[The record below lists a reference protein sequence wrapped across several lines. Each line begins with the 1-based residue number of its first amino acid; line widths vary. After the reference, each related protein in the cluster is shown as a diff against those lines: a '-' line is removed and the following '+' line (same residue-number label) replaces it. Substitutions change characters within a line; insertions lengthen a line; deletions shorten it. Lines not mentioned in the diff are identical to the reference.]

1 MSGKKCEEVED
12 MYSENYKMLIKETED
27 NTKKWKDSLC
37 TWIGRI
43 YIVKMTVLSKAI
55 YRFNA
60 VPIKIPIIFF
70 TDLEEI
76 IPQFVWK

>member
-1 MSGKKCEEVED
+1 